1 MLFTC
6 FPKNINKLFRHKILF
21 WCSIILFLST
31 WNTFLGNI
39 KFFCWHG
46 APFHAASTCFCRY
59 QITFCATLNI
69 LSGHKNV
76 FCATLKFCFG
86 HRLECYVMVIY
97 FYNQVLKK
105 IKLHFWVT
113 QILLFVH
120 YKFII
125 FKFYIAHWQ
134 RSGPRNK
141 DIFIPSFTHQPVIF
155 VDVCKQVTKIY
166 PGKKVF

>member
-1 MLFTC
+1 MQY
-6 FPKNINKLFRHKILF
+6 
-21 WCSIILFLST
+21 
-31 WNTFLGNI
+31 
-39 KFFCWHG
+39 FFCWHG
-46 APFHAASTCFCRY
+46 APFHATSTCFCRY
-59 QITFCATLNI
+59 QITFCATSNI

-97 FYNQVLKK
+97 FYNQVSKK

-166 PGKKVF
+166 PGKKVFLLSRLNICKWSVKGSSFSKNTGFFPQL